1 MKQLS
6 TKERIRTE
14 ALHLFAQYG
23 YDAISVAQIAK
34 AVGIQAPSLY
44 KHYASKEDIFLAI
57 IKEMEKRYAQH
68 AAGMQIN
75 GSDAKKDGKLYTQ
88 ITDDQLVDMGVH
100 MFSYFLHDA
109 YESSFRKMLNMER
122 YHNQRLAKLFQKQ
135 YFDDA
140 IAYQTVI
147 FQHLMKAGILKPLDP
162 QITALQ
168 FYSPIFLLR
177 LLSLHGAGRGL
188 LPAHSLYGSYY
199 EGNERSRLT
208 YIYNPYLLL
217 ADKRFHESIS
227 GSLLSKFRCTSSPA
241 FHVS

>member
-44 KHYASKEDIFLAI
+44 KHYTSKEDIFLAI

-75 GSDAKKDGKLYTQ
+75 GSDAEEDGKLYTR
-88 ITDDQLVDMGVH
+88 ITDDQLVGMGVH

-122 YHNQRLAKLFQKQ
+122 YHNQRLAELFQKQ

-147 FQHLMKAGILKPLDP
+147 FQHLMKASILKPLDP
-162 QITALQ
+162 QIMALQ
-168 FYSPIFLLR
+168 FYSPIFLLLQLCDSNPQYEPTAVE
-177 LLSLHGAGRGL
+177 LLQQHIRQFLKLNSTKG
-188 LPAHSLYGSYY
+188 
-199 EGNERSRLT
+199 
-208 YIYNPYLLL
+208 
-217 ADKRFHESIS
+217 D
-227 GSLLSKFRCTSSPA
+227 
-241 FHVS
+241 

>member
-75 GSDAKKDGKLYTQ
+75 GSDAEEDGKL
-88 ITDDQLVDMGVH
+88 
-100 MFSYFLHDA
+100 
-109 YESSFRKMLNMER
+109 
-122 YHNQRLAKLFQKQ
+122 
-135 YFDDA
+135 
-140 IAYQTVI
+140 
-147 FQHLMKAGILKPLDP
+147 
-162 QITALQ
+162 
-168 FYSPIFLLR
+168 
-177 LLSLHGAGRGL
+177 
-188 LPAHSLYGSYY
+188 
-199 EGNERSRLT
+199 
-208 YIYNPYLLL
+208 
-217 ADKRFHESIS
+217 
-227 GSLLSKFRCTSSPA
+227 
-241 FHVS
+241 

>member
-57 IKEMEKRYAQH
+57 IKEMEKRYTQH

-168 FYSPIFLLR
+168 FYSPIFLLLQLCDSNPQYER
-177 LLSLHGAGRGL
+177 TAIELLQQHIRQFLKLNSTKG
-188 LPAHSLYGSYY
+188 
-199 EGNERSRLT
+199 
-208 YIYNPYLLL
+208 
-217 ADKRFHESIS
+217 D
-227 GSLLSKFRCTSSPA
+227 
-241 FHVS
+241 

>member
-75 GSDAKKDGKLYTQ
+75 GSDARKTESCIPKLRMTSLS
-88 ITDDQLVDMGVH
+88 IWACIC
-100 MFSYFLHDA
+100 FLIFFTMRMRA
-109 YESSFRKMLNMER
+109 AF
-122 YHNQRLAKLFQKQ
+122 AK
-135 YFDDA
+135 
-140 IAYQTVI
+140 
-147 FQHLMKAGILKPLDP
+147 
-162 QITALQ
+162 
-168 FYSPIFLLR
+168 
-177 LLSLHGAGRGL
+177 
-188 LPAHSLYGSYY
+188 
-199 EGNERSRLT
+199 
-208 YIYNPYLLL
+208 
-217 ADKRFHESIS
+217 
-227 GSLLSKFRCTSSPA
+227 
-241 FHVS
+241 

>member
-1 MKQLS
+1 MEQLS

-68 AAGMQIN
+68 AAGI
-75 GSDAKKDGKLYTQ
+75 
-88 ITDDQLVDMGVH
+88 DMGVH

-122 YHNQRLAKLFQKQ
+122 YHNQRLAELFQKQ

-168 FYSPIFLLR
+168 FYSPIFLLLQLCDSNPQYER
-177 LLSLHGAGRGL
+177 TAIALLQQHIRQFLKLNSTKG
-188 LPAHSLYGSYY
+188 
-199 EGNERSRLT
+199 
-208 YIYNPYLLL
+208 
-217 ADKRFHESIS
+217 D
-227 GSLLSKFRCTSSPA
+227 
-241 FHVS
+241 

>member
-75 GSDAKKDGKLYTQ
+75 GSDAEEDGKLYTR
-88 ITDDQLVDMGVH
+88 IT
-100 MFSYFLHDA
+100 DA

-122 YHNQRLAKLFQKQ
+122 YHNQRLAELFQKQ

-147 FQHLMKAGILKPLDP
+147 FQHLMKASILKPLDP
-162 QITALQ
+162 QIMALQ
-168 FYSPIFLLR
+168 FYSPIFLLLQLCDSNPQYEPMAVE
-177 LLSLHGAGRGL
+177 LLQQHIRQFLKLNSTKG
-188 LPAHSLYGSYY
+188 
-199 EGNERSRLT
+199 
-208 YIYNPYLLL
+208 
-217 ADKRFHESIS
+217 D
-227 GSLLSKFRCTSSPA
+227 
-241 FHVS
+241 